1 MNSSS
6 KLINL
11 YFVQATSQQ
20 YSSAEETSSEQEST
34 KLEHASAAL
43 ARANKAKVQTLKPR
57 GKAEEKPTSKPG
69 LAKGKKSKVP
79 AGVEENGETNPEAAV
94 TRKRGRKN

>member
-6 KLINL
+6 NLINL

-34 KLEHASAAL
+34 KLGNASAAL
-43 ARANKAKVQTLKPR
+43 ARANKANVQPLKPR
-57 GKAEEKPTSKPG
+57 EKAAKPTSKPG
-69 LAKGKKSKVP
+69 LAIGKKSKVPP
-79 AGVEENGETNPEAAV
+79 AGVEENGETKPEPAV
-94 TRKRGRKN
+94 TRKRGRNN